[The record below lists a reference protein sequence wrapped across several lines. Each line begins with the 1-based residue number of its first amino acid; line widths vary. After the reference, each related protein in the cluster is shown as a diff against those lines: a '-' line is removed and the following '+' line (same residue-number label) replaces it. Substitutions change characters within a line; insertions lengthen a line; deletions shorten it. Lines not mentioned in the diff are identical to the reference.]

1 MTTAPDRAGASWR
14 VAAGILA
21 SRVAGLVREGVFA
34 HFFGASGVA
43 DAWRAALRMPN
54 FLQNLLGEGSLSA
67 SFIPI
72 YSELL
77 EEGREEDAS
86 RLAGA
91 ILGLLTLTAGLLAVL
106 GILLA
111 PILVAVI
118 FAGFDPERQAT
129 TVGLVRILF
138 PMTALLVVSAWAL
151 GVLNSHRRF
160 FLPYV
165 APVAWNGAMI
175 AAMVAGG
182 VAWGLSG
189 EELVRVLAWGAL
201 LGGALQLGVQL
212 PLVMRLV
219 GEFRPSLSLDAFGV
233 REAIRNFTPVVAAR
247 GVVNLSGY
255 LDYFLAAFLVTGSV
269 AMIGYAQTLYLLPI
283 ALFGMSVA
291 ASELPELSRE
301 RGVDRVRFASDLSRG
316 MERVAYFLIPSAIG
330 YLVLGDVIVAA
341 FFQRGAFGSDAVQV
355 AWVVLGSYAVGM
367 PASATSRL
375 LSSSFYAL
383 RDTRTP
389 ARIAY
394 LRIAASLL
402 VGLALIFP
410 LDQVR
415 VGELSL
421 GPAGLALGAS
431 AGAWLE
437 FILLRI
443 SLRRAM
449 GPHGVPGGRL
459 GRMLIA
465 GGAAL
470 LVAIFCRPLLAGLV
484 PWVALLVG
492 VGGFAIIYLA
502 GTWVLGVAEPLRTL
516 PGLRGR
522 RR

>member
-1 MTTAPDRAGASWR
+1 

-21 SRVAGLVREGVFA
+21 SRASGLVREGVFA

-77 EEGREEDAS
+77 EQGREGDAS
-86 RLAGA
+86 RLASA
-91 ILGLLTLTAGLLAVL
+91 ILGLLILASGLLAFL

-111 PILVAVI
+111 PILVSVV

-182 VAWGLSG
+182 VSWGLSG

-212 PLVMRLV
+212 PQVIRLV
-219 GEFRPSLSLDAFGV
+219 GELRPSLALDAFGV
-233 REAIRNFTPVVAAR
+233 REAIRNFTPVVTAR

-301 RGVDRVRFASDLSRG
+301 RGVDQARFGSDLSRG
-316 MERVAYFLIPSAIG
+316 MERVVFFLIPSAIG
-330 YLVLGDVIVAA
+330 YLVLGDLIVAA
-341 FFQRGAFGSDAVQV
+341 FFQRGAFGPDAVQV
-355 AWVVLGSYAVGM
+355 AWVVLGAYAVGM

-394 LRIAASLL
+394 LRIAISLI
-402 VGLALIFP
+402 VALALIFP
-410 LDQVR
+410 FDRVR

-437 FILLRI
+437 FLLLRR
-443 SLRRAM
+443 SLARM
-449 GPHGVPGGRL
+449 IGPHGVPGRRL
-459 GRMLIA
+459 GRMVVA
-465 GGAAL
+465 GGVAL
-470 LVAIFCRPLLAGLV
+470 LFALLCRPLLTGMV
-484 PWVALLVG
+484 PWIGMIGG
-492 VGGFAIIYLA
+492 VGGFAAVYLG
-502 GTWVLGVAEPLRTL
+502 GTWILGVAEPLRGLT
-516 PGLRGR
+516 GLRGR
-522 RR
+522 SR